1 LSSDY
6 LNIKDKSTKTTDINE
21 EFPSLGGDRSKDT
34 DNQSN
39 YGPKMGNSKK
49 STRPVHHKYDLSDAF
64 PDLSDLVDTNSVMS
78 STSPITKVI
87 QPSKEPGNWGLKA
100 KGKAKIDQSVF
111 RGLHLEG
118 KHNQQNQQKQYPVS
132 RNNEKTRTDRQNKTY
147 DFEDLGESNSPSVT
161 NTRWNTTDR
170 NTVNNNNN
178 ISMGERPLD
187 YTANNLKGLNS
198 NRNSSINTRINNKD
212 KGQGFNLLDE
222 ALEKGNNTGPHN
234 SHDVSSHTWGPKS
247 SNTNLIGEDE
257 SGPYYGLHNKL
268 VERRKNQKKG
278 LKINIG
284 GGIGYGDY
292 RKD

>member
-6 LNIKDKSTKTTDINE
+6 LNIKDKSTKTTDMNE
-21 EFPSLGGDRSKDT
+21 EFPSLGGDRSKIT

-39 YGPKMGNSKK
+39 YGPKMSNSKK
-49 STRPVHHKYDLSDAF
+49 GTRPVHHKYDLTDAF
-64 PDLSDLVDTNSVMS
+64 PDLSDLVDTKSVMS

-87 QPSKEPGNWGLKA
+87 QPSKEAGNWGLKA

-118 KHNQQNQQKQYPVS
+118 KNDQQKQQKQYPVS
-132 RNNEKTRTDRQNKTY
+132 RTNEKTRTNKQNETY
-147 DFEDLGESNSPSVT
+147 YYEYLGGSNSPSVT

-170 NTVNNNNN
+170 KTVNNNF
-178 ISMGERPLD
+178 SMGERPLD
-187 YTANNLKGLNS
+187 YTANNSKGSNS
-198 NRNSSINTRINNKD
+198 NRNSSINTRINN

-234 SHDVSSHTWGPKS
+234 SHEVSSPSWGPRS
-247 SNTNLIGEDE
+247 SNTNLIGKDE
-257 SGPYYGLHNKL
+257 PGPYCGLHNKL